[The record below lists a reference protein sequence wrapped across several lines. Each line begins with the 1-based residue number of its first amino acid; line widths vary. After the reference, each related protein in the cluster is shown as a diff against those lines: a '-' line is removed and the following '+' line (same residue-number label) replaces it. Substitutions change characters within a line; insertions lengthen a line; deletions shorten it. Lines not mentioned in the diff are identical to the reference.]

1 METKKVFRSKCKT
14 SGKLQYKRWDA
25 GATLQKLMITGM
37 ILGDYERTE
46 KNMYVCKDCNAW
58 HLTSQRGV
66 YTELYENMIK
76 TIQANNDS
84 RQGKSLG

>member
-1 METKKVFRSKCKT
+1 METKKVYRSKCKT

-46 KNMYVCKDCNAW
+46 KNMYVCK
-58 HLTSQRGV
+58 S
-66 YTELYENMIK
+66 
-76 TIQANNDS
+76 
-84 RQGKSLG
+84 